1 MPLTRE
7 IKLINNYTFYNPLR
21 AIFSGS
27 SESGKTFLIGQMLQN
42 QEKLFGDQFEF
53 VRYNRQLTVSLI
65 CN

>member
-7 IKLINNYTFYNPLR
+7 IKLINNYTFYKPLR

-53 VRYNRQLTVSLI
+53 VRYNRQLTVSII